1 MQLPRNA
8 LTGQP
13 QSLPSVA
20 PIVTWTGIS
29 RTTYDFQLHP
39 IGVHYKS
46 RPGVYI
52 FCRERSPGQWTAL
65 YIGEAENFDQRVGS
79 QRASHHKWERVVA
92 ARATHI
98 CTLVVS
104 GGKAA
109 RLAVETDLRR
119 HNKPP
124 LNDQ

>member
-1 MQLPRNA
+1 MSLIGNSPR
-8 LTGQP
+8 GQP
-13 QSLPSVA
+13 QSPPSAA
-20 PIVTWTGIS
+20 PIVTWKGVS
-29 RTTYDFQLHP
+29 GTTYDFQCHL
-39 IGVHYKS
+39 IGLHYKP

-52 FCRERSPGQWTAL
+52 FCRESTPGQWPAL
-65 YIGEAENFDQRVGS
+65 YIGEAEDFDARIGS
-79 QRASHHKWERVVA
+79 QCATHHKWDRVVA

-109 RLAVETDLRR
+109 RVAVETDLR
-119 HNKPP
+119 HFYNPP